1 MPGWSSRGNLV
12 VTQARGRLC
21 GWRGQSEPASVSV
34 IVFRVLTLH
43 QVDEE
48 GRLTGPEVAYIYPD
62 CLTVLLGQFSDG
74 QMVAGREHRLSGLL
88 EDERGV
94 KVPTFQRSDSPDHLH
109 LHRRQIGR
117 YDYICDG
124 SSSLISLFILP
135 PSQSQIPPLQIP
147 TRGGTS
153 QSSSPG

>member
-1 MPGWSSRGNLV
+1 MD
-12 VTQARGRLC
+12 Q
-21 GWRGQSEPASVSV
+21 
-34 IVFRVLTLH
+34 
-43 QVDEE
+43 E

-74 QMVAGREHRLSGLL
+74 QMVAGREHRLTGLQ

-94 KVPTFQRSDSPDHLH
+94 RVPTFQRSDSPDHLH

-124 SSSLISLFILP
+124 NTSRLSLLILP
-135 PSQSQIPPLQIP
+135 PVNIRSNRSGSVREAVCLSPAVQD
-147 TRGGTS
+147 RGR
-153 QSSSPG
+153 Q